1 MLSSVWTEH
10 KNFFLGFLALSSC
23 FKVMLVL
30 RISPLRVPSK
40 IFQLPFF
47 FCFGNLSK
55 NLSLGLLKNIFG
67 TSIILFS
74 RHELSNS
81 KICWGMCIYQY
92 FFLCKCPLKCLH
104 PTLKYGKIPLNIVK
118 LSLKNFLFQIC
129 WKISKLRMW

>member
-1 MLSSVWTEH
+1 
-10 KNFFLGFLALSSC
+10 
-23 FKVMLVL
+23 MLVL

-92 FFLCKCPLKCLH
+92 FFLYNSRFFSPQMSTSHIKVWKDTFEYCKTFIEKFLIPNLLENI
-104 PTLKYGKIPLNIVK
+104 KIKNVVDNILLNK
-118 LSLKNFLFQIC
+118 
-129 WKISKLRMW
+129 